1 MGVVEAVRDHA
12 EDKLFISSSVVHV
25 KKKDEDDDREVTR
38 KDVPD
43 NGGRNTEDSKE
54 GLCKKG
60 IRKNIYTLFCVG
72 LSFALS
78 KGKVYEF
85 TEQGPEQDM
94 GQTGQLNHTMS
105 REVGMTCVND
115 TWVAYMQMWVWFVP
129 YINVWFTAGFS

>member
-1 MGVVEAVRDHA
+1 MGVVEAVCDHA

-60 IRKNIYTLFCVG
+60 IRKKYLY
-72 LSFALS
+72 SFLRRAFLCLI
-78 KGKVYEF
+78 KGE
-85 TEQGPEQDM
+85 
-94 GQTGQLNHTMS
+94 S
-105 REVGMTCVND
+105 
-115 TWVAYMQMWVWFVP
+115 
-129 YINVWFTAGFS
+129 I